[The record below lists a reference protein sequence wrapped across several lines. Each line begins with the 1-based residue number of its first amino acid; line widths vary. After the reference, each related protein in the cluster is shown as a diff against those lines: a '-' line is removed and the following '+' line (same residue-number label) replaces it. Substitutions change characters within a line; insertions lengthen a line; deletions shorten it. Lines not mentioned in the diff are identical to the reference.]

1 MGAGVIPVGLYVYV
15 AVAIVSAALA
25 GWGVWT
31 GQAWRY
37 TGQIAS
43 IKLEHAQAV
52 TDATRE
58 ARATESRRFK
68 EVQDAQANATKRAQ
82 VARAD
87 SAAAH
92 SELSRLRDAIRTRPV
107 CLPGDTASAGNVG
120 ADTAGQLLAE
130 CSGAYQDLAATADRL
145 HADRM
150 MLLESWPR

>member
-1 MGAGVIPVGLYVYV
+1 MVYTHL
-15 AVAIVSAALA
+15 AAAILAAALS

-31 GQAWRY
+31 VQAGRY

-82 VARAD
+82 VARND
-87 SAAAH
+87 AAAART
-92 SELSRLRDAIRTRPV
+92 ELDRLRDAIAARPV
-107 CLPGDTASAGNVG
+107 CVPGDTASASPERT
-120 ADTAGQLLAE
+120 DTAGLVLAE
-130 CSGAYQDLAATADRL
+130 CGQALTDLAATADRL

>member
-1 MGAGVIPVGLYVYV
+1 MIYTHVLA
-15 AVAIVSAALA
+15 AILAAALA
-25 GWGVWT
+25 GWGGWAVN
-31 GQAWRY
+31 GWRL
-37 TGQIAS
+37 GEQIAT
-43 IKLEHAQAV
+43 IKAAQIEAV
-52 TDATRE
+52 NAATRE

-87 SAAAH
+87 SAAART
-92 SELSRLRDAIRTRPV
+92 ELDRLRDAIAARPV
-107 CLPGDTASAGNVG
+107 CVPGDTASASDVG
-120 ADTAGQLLAE
+120 TDTAGQLLAE

>member
-1 MGAGVIPVGLYVYV
+1 MIYTHVLA
-15 AVAIVSAALA
+15 AILATALA
-25 GWGVWT
+25 GWGGWAVN
-31 GQAWRY
+31 GWRL
-37 TGQIAS
+37 GEQIAT
-43 IKLEHAQAV
+43 IKAAQIEAV
-52 TDATRE
+52 NAATRE

-87 SAAAH
+87 SAAART
-92 SELSRLRDAIRTRPV
+92 ELDRLRDAIAARPV
-107 CLPGDTASAGNVG
+107 CVPGDTASASPERT
-120 ADTAGQLLAE
+120 DTAGQLLAE

>member
-1 MGAGVIPVGLYVYV
+1 LIYTHA
-15 AVAIVSAALA
+15 AAAILAAALA
-25 GWGVWT
+25 GTAVYKV
-31 GQAWRY
+31 QDWRY
-37 TGQIAS
+37 TGQIAT
-43 IKLEHAQAV
+43 IKAAQIEAV
-52 TDATRE
+52 NAATRE

-87 SAAAH
+87 SAAART
-92 SELSRLRDAIRTRPV
+92 ELDRLRDAIRARPACNV
-107 CLPGDTASAGNVG
+107 PGDTASAGNVG

-150 MLLESWPR
+150 MLLDAWPR

>member
-1 MGAGVIPVGLYVYV
+1 VEAGLIYTHVL
-15 AVAIVSAALA
+15 AAILAAALA
-25 GWGVWT
+25 GWGGWAV
-31 GQAWRY
+31 QKWRY

-52 TDATRE
+52 NAATRE

-92 SELSRLRDAIRTRPV
+92 SELSRLRDAIAARPV
-107 CLPGDTASAGNVG
+107 CVPGDTASASDVG
-120 ADTAGQLLAE
+120 TDTAGLVLAE
-130 CSGAYQDLAATADRL
+130 CGQALTDLAATADRL

>member
-1 MGAGVIPVGLYVYV
+1 MIWTHTA
-15 AVAIVSAALA
+15 AAILAAALS

-31 GQAWRY
+31 VQAWRY

-92 SELSRLRDAIRTRPV
+92 SELSRLRDAIAARPV
-107 CLPGDTASAGNVG
+107 CVPGDTASASDVG
-120 ADTAGQLLAE
+120 TDTAGVVLAE
-130 CSGAYQDLAATADRL
+130 CGQALTDLAATADRL
-145 HADRM
+145 HADRL

>member
-1 MGAGVIPVGLYVYV
+1 MIPLPSALYLYV
-15 AVAIVSAALA
+15 AVAIGAAAA
-25 GWGVWT
+25 GGTTAWT
-31 GQAWRY
+31 VQKWRY

-87 SAAAH
+87 SAAART
-92 SELSRLRDAIRTRPV
+92 ELDRLRDAIAARPV
-107 CLPGDTASAGNVG
+107 CVPGDTASASDVG
-120 ADTAGQLLAE
+120 TDTAGQLLAE

>member
-1 MGAGVIPVGLYVYV
+1 MVYTHL
-15 AVAIVSAALA
+15 AAAILAAALS

-31 GQAWRY
+31 VQAWRY

-43 IKLEHAQAV
+43 IKLDHVQAV

-87 SAAAH
+87 SAAART
-92 SELSRLRDAIRTRPV
+92 ELDRLRDAIAARPV
-107 CLPGDTASAGNVG
+107 CVPGDTASASPERT
-120 ADTAGQLLAE
+120 DTAGLVLAE
-130 CSGAYQDLAATADRL
+130 CGQALTDLAATADRL